1 LFFNRRV
8 PSWIRVTYYYDS
20 TGGFLYGIF
29 YGLTIAFFPIIAR
42 KIGATSGQMAFL
54 TAIPFVGALFTFYWA
69 HISGKR
75 KKMPWVIGVKIL
87 ARCSLFLTFFAFKP
101 EIFLVIILL
110 YWIFEYAGTPAYTRI
125 MKDIYPDE
133 DRAKLMGYV
142 RVELALAAIIATYAG
157 GFLLD
162 QISYRYVFP
171 LGATVGIFSLHFF
184 GKIRVKSDENSKF
197 SNERFSLLKIRDIFQ
212 KDKSF
217 LRYIYTFFIF
227 GFGNLIAMP
236 LYPIFL
242 VDTLR
247 ISNADA
253 GKLGALFSAF
263 WLISY
268 LLWGRYIDKKG
279 PLAALHRIFI
289 LTSFVPLLYF
299 LSSDI
304 YLVAIATVFSGA
316 TSGGVELARLNYITR
331 AAREEEIGSYWGID
345 YSLMGI
351 RGITAPF
358 VGIVL
363 MYLIGIKYAF
373 LVAFITIFASFLLMG
388 RVRRSKLSWPS
399 RA

>member
-20 TGGFLYGIF
+20 TGGLLYGIF
-29 YGLTIAFFPIIAR
+29 FGLTIAFFPIIAR
-42 KIGATSGQMAFL
+42 KIGATSSQMALL
-54 TAIPFVGALFTFYWA
+54 TAIPFVGALLTFYWA
-69 HISGKR
+69 HVSTKR

-87 ARCSLFLTFFAFKP
+87 ARCSLFLTFFAFNP
-101 EIFLVIILL
+101 EIFLVVILL
-110 YWIFEYAGTPAYTRI
+110 YWLFEYAGTPAYTRI
-125 MKDIYPDE
+125 MKEIYPDE

-142 RVELALAAIIATYAG
+142 RVELALAAIIATYGG

-162 QISYRYVFP
+162 RISYRYVFP
-171 LGATVGIFSLHFF
+171 LGAAVGILSLCFF
-184 GKIRVKSDENSKF
+184 GKIKVKSDENSKF
-197 SNERFSLLKIRDIFQ
+197 SKERFSLFKIRDIFQ

-217 LRYIYTFFIF
+217 LRYVSTFFIF
-227 GFGNLIAMP
+227 GFGNLMAMP

-247 ISNADA
+247 VSNADA

-263 WLISY
+263 WLISF

-279 PLAALHRIFI
+279 PLAAFHRIFI

-304 YLVAIATVFSGA
+304 YLVAIATVFSGV
-316 TSGGVELARLNYITR
+316 TSGGLELARLNYITR
-331 AAREEEIGSYWGID
+331 AAREEEIESYWGID

-351 RGITAPF
+351 RGIVGPF
-358 VGIVL
+358 VGIAL
-363 MYLIGIKYAF
+363 MHLIGMKYAF
-373 LVAFITIFASFLLMG
+373 LIAFITIFVSFLLMG
-388 RVRRSKLSWPS
+388 RVKMGKLS
-399 RA
+399 A